1 MDLLRQYGIVF
12 GTSICYTRKNIQ
24 TVTSDTFLDL
34 LISKGAWFTWYFHYM
49 PVGNDASVD
58 LLPTPEQRA
67 YMVRRIREIRSV
79 KGGKP
84 IFAIDFQNDGLVH

>member
-1 MDLLRQYGIVF
+1 
-12 GTSICYTRKNIQ
+12 
-24 TVTSDTFLDL
+24 
-34 LISKGAWFTWYFHYM
+34 M

-84 IFAIDFQNDGLVH
+84 IFAIDFQNDGQFIDAVSLAAATTAIST